1 MKSLN
6 LKDNVVWNTLGT
18 VFYQG
23 CLWLITV
30 LVVRLCNDYSN
41 SGSLAFAMSIGNIT
55 FTLGTYNMRAYQV
68 SDTENQ
74 YSAGNYVALRLITM
88 GISAICCGLYAVAIS
103 PSTTTMLVSLAYVL
117 FKLDETF
124 TNVFYTIDQKHMRLD
139 IAGKSLFMRGASCV
153 ATFSLVMALA
163 QNLVLSITA
172 MYLCCLL
179 ITFLFDLRATKTI
192 EPDYSP
198 QIKAGQARSILSECL
213 PSVAALIISTFV
225 VSAARQ
231 YYGVV
236 YGEANLGI
244 YASVA
249 TPCVIIQVLAQNIY
263 MPILGPIAKSF
274 NSGQYKTSCRAFFK
288 LLSGILGI
296 GLVISAI
303 LSLAAKPLL
312 VMLYGASIEPYAWLL
327 LPVLIV
333 TTEAACTALVTD
345 ALVVFGRLKSTLL
358 VNALALVI
366 TLIVIM
372 PACSQWDMNGISI
385 SLICGFSVAL
395 LVGIATII
403 KATKSQA

>member
-1 MKSLN
+1 MKTVD
-6 LKDNVVWNTLGT
+6 LKSNVLWNTMGT

-30 LVVRLCNDYSN
+30 LVVRLSNDYTN

-55 FTLGTYNMRAYQV
+55 FALGSYNMRAYQV
-68 SDTENQ
+68 ADTEDR

-88 GISAICCGLYAVAIS
+88 GISAICCGLYAIAIS
-103 PSTTTMLVSLAYVL
+103 PSLTTMLVSLAYIL

-124 TNVFYTIDQKHMRLD
+124 TNVFYTIDQKYMRLD
-139 IAGKSLFMRGASCV
+139 IAGKSLFIRGIACV
-153 ATFSLVMALA
+153 VSFSLVMVLT
-163 QNLVLSITA
+163 QNLILSIAA
-172 MYLCCLL
+172 MYLCCLF
-179 ITFLFDLRATKTI
+179 ITFLYDLRATKAI
-192 EPDYSP
+192 EPNYTP
-198 QIKAGQARSILSECL
+198 QITADQARSILSECL
-213 PSVAALIISTFV
+213 PSVAALIVSTFV

-231 YYGVV
+231 YYGVA

-263 MPILGPIAKSF
+263 MPFLGPIAESF
-274 NSGQYKTSCRAFFK
+274 NAGRRTPARASFFK
-288 LLSGILGI
+288 LLAGILGI
-296 GLVISAI
+296 GLAISAV

-333 TTEAACTALVTD
+333 TTEAACAALITD

-358 VNALALVI
+358 VNALALTVTLAVI
-366 TLIVIM
+366 V
-372 PACSQWDMNGISI
+372 PACSLWDMNGVSI
-385 SLICGFSVAL
+385 SLICGFSVAV

-403 KATKSQA
+403 RATKTQQ